1 MNIHIHTFGCRLNQY
16 ESEKISFELKNMG
29 ANITELKSADAIA
42 INTCTV
48 TNDSDKKLINYLDK
62 LENISQKKIF
72 LIGCY
77 VSKKENIIK
86 ENSKN
91 EENLFYKENITIIPN
106 EKKEEA
112 SQIIFNTL
120 TKNYESEF
128 KNPIF
133 FPQEQSRAYLKIQ
146 DGCEVFCSYCIVA
159 RVRGKH
165 KSVEPKKIYDAIKIA
180 YEYGYKEIVLTG
192 LNLGSY
198 NYNNEIKFIQI
209 VKNMLEISSKF
220 GIRIRLSSI
229 EPIYFNDELIS
240 LFKNS
245 EVLCPHAHIPL
256 QSGSDKILKLMNRRY
271 TRENYLNIVEKLY
284 KTNSNIGISAD
295 IMVGFPNEDSNDF
308 KDTYNLCE
316 KSKFIKMHI
325 FRYSNRE
332 NTPSSKMSNQVG
344 YRTKLKRAKLLN
356 ELNNKMKD
364 DFYKNAINR
373 ELKVIAEKKLEN
385 NYYIGTSGEYLK
397 VKFKSEK
404 IIEKKDIIKVKAIKY
419 EDNIIIGEAKNG

>member
-29 ANITELKSADAIA
+29 ANITELKNADAIA

-77 VSKKENIIK
+77 VSKKEN
-86 ENSKN
+86 
-91 EENLFYKENITIIPN
+91 LFDKENITIIPN
-106 EKKEEA
+106 DKKEEA

-165 KSVEPKKIYDAIKIA
+165 KSVEPKKIYDALKIA
-180 YEYGYKEIVLTG
+180 HEYGYKEIVLTG

>member
-29 ANITELKSADAIA
+29 ANITELKNADAIA

-77 VSKKENIIK
+77 VSKKEN
-86 ENSKN
+86 
-91 EENLFYKENITIIPN
+91 LFDKENITIIPN
-106 EKKEEA
+106 DKKEEA

-245 EVLCPHAHIPL
+245 EVLCPHVHIPL

-271 TRENYLNIVEKLY
+271 TSGYYLNIVEKLY

-332 NTPSSKMSNQVG
+332 NTPSSKMSNQIG

>member
-29 ANITELKSADAIA
+29 ANITELKNADAIA

-77 VSKKENIIK
+77 VSKKEN
-86 ENSKN
+86 
-91 EENLFYKENITIIPN
+91 LFDKENITIIPN
-106 EKKEEA
+106 DKKEEA

-271 TRENYLNIVEKLY
+271 TSGYYLNIVEKLY

-308 KDTYNLCE
+308 KDTFNLCE

-332 NTPSSKMSNQVG
+332 NTPSSKMSNQIG

>member
-29 ANITELKSADAIA
+29 ANITELKNADAIA

-77 VSKKENIIK
+77 VSKKEN
-86 ENSKN
+86 
-91 EENLFYKENITIIPN
+91 LFDKENITIIPN
-106 EKKEEA
+106 DKKEEA

-146 DGCEVFCSYCIVA
+146 DGCEVFCSYCIVS

-271 TRENYLNIVEKLY
+271 TRENYLNIIERLY
-284 KTNSNIGISAD
+284 KANSNIGISAD

-332 NTPSSKMSNQVG
+332 NTPSSKMSNQIG

>member
-29 ANITELKSADAIA
+29 ANITELKNADAIA

-77 VSKKENIIK
+77 VSKKEN
-86 ENSKN
+86 
-91 EENLFYKENITIIPN
+91 LFDKENITIIPN
-106 EKKEEA
+106 DKKEEA

-180 YEYGYKEIVLTG
+180 HEYGYKEIVLTG

>member
-29 ANITELKSADAIA
+29 ANITELKNADAIA

-77 VSKKENIIK
+77 VSKKEN
-86 ENSKN
+86 
-91 EENLFYKENITIIPN
+91 LFDKENITIIPN
-106 EKKEEA
+106 DKKEEA

-271 TRENYLNIVEKLY
+271 TRGNYLNIIERLY
-284 KTNSNIGISAD
+284 KANSNIGISAD
-295 IMVGFPNEDSNDF
+295 VMVGFPNEDSNDF
-308 KDTYNLCE
+308 NDTYNLCE

>member
-29 ANITELKSADAIA
+29 ANITELKNADAIA

-77 VSKKENIIK
+77 VSKKEN
-86 ENSKN
+86 
-91 EENLFYKENITIIPN
+91 LFDKENITIIPN
-106 EKKEEA
+106 DKKEEA

-120 TKNYESEF
+120 TKNYDSEF

-209 VKNMLEISSKF
+209 VKNILEISSKF

>member
-29 ANITELKSADAIA
+29 ANITELKNADAIA

-77 VSKKENIIK
+77 VSKKEN
-86 ENSKN
+86 
-91 EENLFYKENITIIPN
+91 LFDKENITIIPN
-106 EKKEEA
+106 DKKEEA

-220 GIRIRLSSI
+220 GIRIRLSSV
-229 EPIYFNDELIS
+229 EPIYFDNELIS

-332 NTPSSKMSNQVG
+332 NTPSSKMSNQVS

>member
-29 ANITELKSADAIA
+29 ANITELKNADAIA

-77 VSKKENIIK
+77 VSKKEN
-86 ENSKN
+86 
-91 EENLFYKENITIIPN
+91 LFDKENITIIPN
-106 EKKEEA
+106 DKKEEA

-271 TRENYLNIVEKLY
+271 TSGYYLNIVEKLY

-308 KDTYNLCE
+308 NDTYDLCE

-364 DFYKNAINR
+364 NFYKNAINR

-419 EDNIIIGEAKNG
+419 EENIIIGEAKNG

>member
-29 ANITELKSADAIA
+29 ANITELKNADAIA

-77 VSKKENIIK
+77 VSKKEN
-86 ENSKN
+86 
-91 EENLFYKENITIIPN
+91 LFDKKNITIIPN
-106 EKKEEA
+106 DKKEEA

-180 YEYGYKEIVLTG
+180 YEFGYKEIVLTG

-245 EVLCPHAHIPL
+245 EILCPHAHIPL

-364 DFYKNAINR
+364 NFYKNAINR

>member
-29 ANITELKSADAIA
+29 ANITELKNADAIA

-77 VSKKENIIK
+77 VSKKEN
-86 ENSKN
+86 SKN
-91 EENLFYKENITIIPN
+91 EENLFNKENITIIPN
-106 EKKEEA
+106 DKKEEV

-180 YEYGYKEIVLTG
+180 HEYGYKEIVLTG

-229 EPIYFNDELIS
+229 EPIYFDNELIS
-240 LFKNS
+240 LFKNPD
-245 EVLCPHAHIPL
+245 VLCPHAHIPL

-364 DFYKNAINR
+364 NFYKNAINR

>member
-29 ANITELKSADAIA
+29 ANITELKNADAIA

-77 VSKKENIIK
+77 VSKKEN
-86 ENSKN
+86 
-91 EENLFYKENITIIPN
+91 LFDKENITIIPN
-106 EKKEEA
+106 DKKEEA

-120 TKNYESEF
+120 NKNYESEF

-146 DGCEVFCSYCIVA
+146 DGCEVFCSYCIVS

-209 VKNMLEISSKF
+209 VKNILEISSKF

-356 ELNNKMKD
+356 ELSNKMKD

>member
-29 ANITELKSADAIA
+29 ANITELKNADAIA

-77 VSKKENIIK
+77 VSKKEN
-86 ENSKN
+86 
-91 EENLFYKENITIIPN
+91 LFDKENITIIPN
-106 EKKEEA
+106 DKKEEA

-271 TRENYLNIVEKLY
+271 TSGYYLNIVEKLY

-308 KDTYNLCE
+308 KDTFNLCE

>member
-29 ANITELKSADAIA
+29 ANITELKNADAIA

-48 TNDSDKKLINYLDK
+48 TNDSDKKLINYLNK
-62 LENISQKKIF
+62 LKNISQKKIF

-77 VSKKENIIK
+77 VSKKEN
-86 ENSKN
+86 
-91 EENLFYKENITIIPN
+91 LFDKENITIIPN
-106 EKKEEA
+106 DKKEEA

-180 YEYGYKEIVLTG
+180 YEFGYKEIVLTG

-209 VKNMLEISSKF
+209 VKNILEISSKF

>member
-29 ANITELKSADAIA
+29 ANITELKNADAIA

-48 TNDSDKKLINYLDK
+48 TNDSDKKLINYLNK

-77 VSKKENIIK
+77 VSKKEN
-86 ENSKN
+86 
-91 EENLFYKENITIIPN
+91 LFDKENITIIPN
-106 EKKEEA
+106 DKKEEA

-120 TKNYESEF
+120 TKNYDSEF

-146 DGCEVFCSYCIVA
+146 DGCEVFCSYCIVS

-209 VKNMLEISSKF
+209 VKNILEISSKF

-240 LFKNS
+240 LFKNP

-308 KDTYNLCE
+308 NDTYDLCE

-364 DFYKNAINR
+364 NFYKNAINR

-419 EDNIIIGEAKNG
+419 EDNMIIGEAKNG

>member
-16 ESEKISFELKNMG
+16 ESEKISYELKNMG
-29 ANITELKSADAIA
+29 ANITELNNAEAIA

-48 TNDSDKKLINYLDK
+48 TNDSDKKLINYLSK

-77 VSKKENIIK
+77 VSKKEN
-86 ENSKN
+86 SKNEN
-91 EENLFYKENITIIPN
+91 EENLFDKENITIIPN
-106 EKKEEA
+106 DKKEEA
-112 SQIIFNTL
+112 SQIIFNAL
-120 TKNYESEF
+120 AKNYNNDF

-165 KSVEPKKIYDAIKIA
+165 RSVEPKKIYDALKIA

-198 NYNNEIKFIQI
+198 NYNNEIKFNQI
-209 VKNMLEISSKF
+209 IKNIIEHSSKL
-220 GIRIRLSSI
+220 GIRIRLSSV
-229 EPIYFNDELIS
+229 EPIYFDDELIS

-245 EVLCPHAHIPL
+245 DVLCPHAHIPL

-271 TRENYLNIVEKLY
+271 TRENYFNIIEKLY
-284 KTNSNIGISAD
+284 KANSNMAVSAD
-295 IMVGFPNEDSNDF
+295 VMIGFPNENNDDF
-308 KDTYNLCE
+308 NDTYDLCE

-332 NTPSSKMSNQVG
+332 NIPSAKMENQVG

-356 ELNNKMKD
+356 ALNNKMKED
-364 DFYKNAINR
+364 YYKNAINR
-373 ELKVIAEKKLEN
+373 ELNIIVEKVLEN
-385 NYYIGTSGEYLK
+385 NYYIGTSGEYMK
-397 VKFKSEK
+397 VKFKSDK
-404 IIEKKDIIKVKAIKY
+404 DINKKDIVKVKAVGF
-419 EDNIIIGEAKNG
+419 EDGIIIGE

>member
-29 ANITELKSADAIA
+29 ANITELKNADAIA

-77 VSKKENIIK
+77 VSKKEN
-86 ENSKN
+86 
-91 EENLFYKENITIIPN
+91 LFDKENITIIPN
-106 EKKEEA
+106 DKKEEA

-240 LFKNS
+240 LFKNPD
-245 EVLCPHAHIPL
+245 VLCPHVHIPL

-271 TRENYLNIVEKLY
+271 TRGNYLNIIERLY
-284 KTNSNIGISAD
+284 KTNSNMSVSAD
-295 IMVGFPNEDSNDF
+295 VMVGFPNEDNNDF
-308 KDTYNLCE
+308 NDTYNLCE

-364 DFYKNAINR
+364 NFYKNAINR

>member
-29 ANITELKSADAIA
+29 ANITELKNADAIA

-77 VSKKENIIK
+77 VSKKEN
-86 ENSKN
+86 
-91 EENLFYKENITIIPN
+91 LFDKENITIIPN

-112 SQIIFNTL
+112 SQIIFNSL
-120 TKNYESEF
+120 AKNYNNEF

>member
-29 ANITELKSADAIA
+29 ANITELKNADAIA

-77 VSKKENIIK
+77 VSKKEN
-86 ENSKN
+86 
-91 EENLFYKENITIIPN
+91 LFDKENITIIPN
-106 EKKEEA
+106 DKKEEA

-209 VKNMLEISSKF
+209 VKNILKISSKF
-220 GIRIRLSSI
+220 GIRIRLSSV

-364 DFYKNAINR
+364 NFYKNAINR

>member
-29 ANITELKSADAIA
+29 ANITELKNADAIA

-77 VSKKENIIK
+77 VSKKEN
-86 ENSKN
+86 
-91 EENLFYKENITIIPN
+91 LFDKENITIIPN
-106 EKKEEA
+106 DKKEEA

-356 ELNNKMKD
+356 ELNNKMKE

-419 EDNIIIGEAKNG
+419 EDNIIIGEVKNG

>member
-29 ANITELKSADAIA
+29 ANITELKNADAIA

-77 VSKKENIIK
+77 VSKKENFIK
-86 ENSKN
+86 DNK
-91 EENLFYKENITIIPN
+91 ENLFDKKNITIIPN
-106 EKKEEA
+106 DKKEEA

-180 YEYGYKEIVLTG
+180 YEFGYKEIVLTG

-209 VKNMLEISSKF
+209 VKNILEISSKF

-271 TRENYLNIVEKLY
+271 TSGYYLNIVEKLY

-332 NTPSSKMSNQVG
+332 NTPSSKMSNQIG

>member
-29 ANITELKSADAIA
+29 ANITELKNADAIA

-77 VSKKENIIK
+77 VSKKEN
-86 ENSKN
+86 
-91 EENLFYKENITIIPN
+91 LFDKENITIIPN
-106 EKKEEA
+106 DKKEEA

-245 EVLCPHAHIPL
+245 EILCPHAHIPL

-332 NTPSSKMSNQVG
+332 NTPSSKMSNQIG

>member
-29 ANITELKSADAIA
+29 ANITELKNADAIA

-77 VSKKENIIK
+77 VSKKEN
-86 ENSKN
+86 
-91 EENLFYKENITIIPN
+91 LFDKENITIIPN
-106 EKKEEA
+106 DKKEEA

-209 VKNMLEISSKF
+209 VKNVLEISSKF

-419 EDNIIIGEAKNG
+419 EDNIIIGEAENG

>member
-29 ANITELKSADAIA
+29 ANITELKNADAIA

-48 TNDSDKKLINYLDK
+48 TNDSDKKLINYLNK

-77 VSKKENIIK
+77 VSKKEN
-86 ENSKN
+86 
-91 EENLFYKENITIIPN
+91 LFDKENITIIPN
-106 EKKEEA
+106 DKKEEA

-180 YEYGYKEIVLTG
+180 YEYSYKEIVLTG

-332 NTPSSKMSNQVG
+332 NTPSSKMSNQIG

-356 ELNNKMKD
+356 ELNNKMKED
-364 DFYKNAINR
+364 YYKNAINR

>member
-29 ANITELKSADAIA
+29 ANITELKNADAIA

-77 VSKKENIIK
+77 VSKKEN
-86 ENSKN
+86 
-91 EENLFYKENITIIPN
+91 LFDKENITIIPN
-106 EKKEEA
+106 DKKEEA

-120 TKNYESEF
+120 TKNYENEF

-209 VKNMLEISSKF
+209 VKNILEISSKF

-332 NTPSSKMSNQVG
+332 NTPSSKMSNQIG

>member
-1 MNIHIHTFGCRLNQY
+1 M
-16 ESEKISFELKNMG
+16 
-29 ANITELKSADAIA
+29 
-42 INTCTV
+42 
-48 TNDSDKKLINYLDK
+48 
-62 LENISQKKIF
+62 
-72 LIGCY
+72 
-77 VSKKENIIK
+77 
-86 ENSKN
+86 
-91 EENLFYKENITIIPN
+91 
-106 EKKEEA
+106 
-112 SQIIFNTL
+112 

-180 YEYGYKEIVLTG
+180 HEYGYKEIVLTG

-271 TRENYLNIVEKLY
+271 TSGYYLNIVEKLY

-332 NTPSSKMSNQVG
+332 NTPSSKMSNQIG

>member
-29 ANITELKSADAIA
+29 ANITELKNADAIA

-77 VSKKENIIK
+77 VSKKEN
-86 ENSKN
+86 
-91 EENLFYKENITIIPN
+91 LFDKENITIIPN
-106 EKKEEA
+106 DKKEEA

-120 TKNYESEF
+120 NKNYESEF

-180 YEYGYKEIVLTG
+180 YEFGYKEIVLTG

-271 TRENYLNIVEKLY
+271 TSGYYLNIVEKLY

-332 NTPSSKMSNQVG
+332 NTPSSKMSNQIG

-356 ELNNKMKD
+356 ELNNKMKV

>member
-16 ESEKISFELKNMG
+16 ESEKILYELKNMG
-29 ANITELKSADAIA
+29 ANITELNNAEAIA

-48 TNDSDKKLINYLDK
+48 TNDSDKKLINYLSK

-77 VSKKENIIK
+77 VSKKENLIK
-86 ENSKN
+86 DNK
-91 EENLFYKENITIIPN
+91 ENLFENITIIPN
-106 EKKEEA
+106 DKKEEA
-112 SQIIFNTL
+112 SQIIFNAL
-120 TKNYESEF
+120 AKNYNNEF

-165 KSVEPKKIYDAIKIA
+165 KSVEPKKIYDALKIA
-180 YEYGYKEIVLTG
+180 HEYGYKEIVLTG

-198 NYNNEIKFIQI
+198 DYNNEIKFNKI
-209 VKNMLEISSKF
+209 VQNIIEHSSKL
-220 GIRIRLSSI
+220 GIRIRLSSV
-229 EPIYFNDELIS
+229 EPIYFDDELIS

-245 EVLCPHAHIPL
+245 DVLCPHAHIPL

-271 TRENYLNIVEKLY
+271 TSGYYLNIIEKLY
-284 KTNSNIGISAD
+284 KANSNMSISAD
-295 IMVGFPNEDSNDF
+295 VMVGFPNEDNNDF
-308 KDTYNLCE
+308 NDTYELCE
-316 KSKFIKMHI
+316 KAKFIKMHI

-332 NTPSSKMSNQVG
+332 NTPSAKMSGQVG

-356 ELNNKMKD
+356 VLNNKMKED
-364 DFYKNAINR
+364 YYKNAINR
-373 ELKVIAEKKLEN
+373 ELNIIVEKVLEN
-385 NYYIGTSGEYLK
+385 NYYIGTSGEYMK
-397 VKFKSEK
+397 VKFKSDK
-404 IIEKKDIIKVKAIKY
+404 DIKKKDIVKVKAVRF
-419 EDNIIIGEAKNG
+419 EDGIMIGEVKNG

>member
-29 ANITELKSADAIA
+29 ANITELKNADAIA

-77 VSKKENIIK
+77 VSKKEN
-86 ENSKN
+86 
-91 EENLFYKENITIIPN
+91 LFDKENITIIPN
-106 EKKEEA
+106 DKKEEA

-284 KTNSNIGISAD
+284 KINSNIGISAD

>member
-29 ANITELKSADAIA
+29 ANITELKNADAIA

-77 VSKKENIIK
+77 VSKKEN
-86 ENSKN
+86 
-91 EENLFYKENITIIPN
+91 LFDKENITIIPN

-112 SQIIFNTL
+112 SQIIFNSL
-120 TKNYESEF
+120 AKNYNNEF

-165 KSVEPKKIYDAIKIA
+165 KSVEPKKIYDALKIA

-364 DFYKNAINR
+364 NFYKNAINR

>member
-29 ANITELKSADAIA
+29 ANITELKNADAIA

-77 VSKKENIIK
+77 VSKKEN
-86 ENSKN
+86 
-91 EENLFYKENITIIPN
+91 LFDKENITIIPN
-106 EKKEEA
+106 DKKEEA

-165 KSVEPKKIYDAIKIA
+165 KSVEPKKIYEALKIA
-180 YEYGYKEIVLTG
+180 HEYGYKEIVLTG

-271 TRENYLNIVEKLY
+271 TSGYYLNIVEKLY

>member
-29 ANITELKSADAIA
+29 ANITELKNADAIA

-48 TNDSDKKLINYLDK
+48 TNNSDKKLINYLDK

-77 VSKKENIIK
+77 VSKKEN
-86 ENSKN
+86 
-91 EENLFYKENITIIPN
+91 LFDKENITIIPN
-106 EKKEEA
+106 DKKEEA

-165 KSVEPKKIYDAIKIA
+165 KSVEPKKIYEALKIA
-180 YEYGYKEIVLTG
+180 HEYGYKEIVLTG

-271 TRENYLNIVEKLY
+271 TSGYYLNIVEKLY